1 MKIGFNDYQAAAHKT
16 AAYGDRHLYP
26 FLGLAE
32 EAGEVIGK
40 LAKAMRKNVD
50 ADHEDIKKELGDVL
64 WMLSEC
70 CTVMDFDLEE
80 VAMSNLEKL
89 ADRNERGVIIGEGDN
104 R

>member
-1 MKIGFNDYQAAAHKT
+1 MKIGFNDYQAQAHKT

-32 EAGEVIGK
+32 EAGEVLGK

-50 ADHEDIKKELGDVL
+50 ADHEAIKKELGDVL

-70 CTVMDFDLEE
+70 CTVLDFDLED
-80 VAMSNLEKL
+80 VAISNLEKL
-89 ADRNERGVIIGEGDN
+89 KDRFERNVVVGEGDD